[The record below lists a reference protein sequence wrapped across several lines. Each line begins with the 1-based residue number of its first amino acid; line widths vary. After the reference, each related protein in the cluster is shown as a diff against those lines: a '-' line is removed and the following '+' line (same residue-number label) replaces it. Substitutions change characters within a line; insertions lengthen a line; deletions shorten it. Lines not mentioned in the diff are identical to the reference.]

1 MNKVK
6 ELIVIVTFTMV
17 FSSMLMITIEN
28 HHVFAMEYSNEKC
41 GISFQYQ
48 KDWKI
53 ETDNYKDEKMR
64 SFVTIYPDPDDN
76 TTQIILKIYDI
87 SDYSEKTIEYVPEV
101 FKPDD
106 YLGEIETHL
115 IQNDIIQIN
124 GFPAQKL
131 AYTDM
136 FEGLQTYIREINIFA
151 YDKVYQIILTALDG
165 QKFYQYSSI
174 VDDIANSIKI
184 SQPAFEGINC

>member
-6 ELIVIVTFTMV
+6 ELVVIVIFTMV

-28 HHVFAMEYSNEKC
+28 PHAFAIEYSNEKC
-41 GISFQYQ
+41 GVSFQYQ

-53 ETDNYKDEKMR
+53 ENNDYKDEKMR
-64 SFVTIYPDPDDN
+64 SFVTIYPDPNDVTN
-76 TTQIILKIYDI
+76 HITLKIYDI
-87 SDYSEKTIEYVPEV
+87 SDYSEKTIEYVSEV

-115 IQNDIIQIN
+115 IQNDIIQVN

-136 FEGLQTYIREINIFA
+136 FEVLQTYIREINILA

-184 SQPAFEGINC
+184 SQPAFEKVNC